1 MLRLGEFV
9 DYFTILA
16 RQILSSNDMMNLA
29 TVDGFTNKLISL
41 WDTMPAELQFTVK
54 WSQPNTQPPEWP
66 LDVMAVSKFPRP
78 VEAWCRLMLTCYRPL
93 C

>member
-16 RQILSSNDMMNLA
+16 RQILSSNDMTNLA
-29 TVDGFTNKLISL
+29 TVDGFTEKLIAL
-41 WDTMPAELQFTVK
+41 WATMPAALQFTEN
-54 WSQPNTQPPEWP
+54 WIHATTQLPEWP
-66 LDVMAVSKFPRP
+66 LDVMSVSKFPRQ
-78 VEAWCRLMLTCYRPL
+78 VELYTRP

>member
-29 TVDGFTNKLISL
+29 AVDGFTEKLIAL
-41 WDTMPAELQFTVK
+41 WDTMPAALQFTVN
-54 WSQPNTQPPEWP
+54 WIQPNTQLPEWP
-66 LDVMAVSKFPRP
+66 LDVISVSKFFQ
-78 VEAWCRLMLTCYRPL
+78 PL
-93 C
+93 KT